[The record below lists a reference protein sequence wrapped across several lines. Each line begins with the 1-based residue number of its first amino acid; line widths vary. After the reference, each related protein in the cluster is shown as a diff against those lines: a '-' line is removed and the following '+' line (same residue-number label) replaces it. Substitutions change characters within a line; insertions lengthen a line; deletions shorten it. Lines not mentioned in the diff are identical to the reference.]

1 MIIKTFHIPKIQN
14 NYSLINKIMNTLN
27 KNFYSSC
34 KPNLSKIFKISNN
47 IFTIKDF
54 FVNFDQAKN
63 FLNDL
68 NKWECDFYDFTTKSG
83 AESTLPLLTG
93 RYLQDNS
100 LLKTNIK
107 NFNLHS
113 IDINFLY
120 YGQRKKF
127 DKLQSSNG
135 TFDLPHHDSID
146 VTNEQKQYVLLI
158 NLNYSPISTNF
169 WSFEG
174 NSLMVDDSYMIFI
187 EKINKEYK
195 NQKEL
200 LKIPKTLSL
209 DNTITYEPNQVLI
222 YNSSLLHNANIE
234 EKYTYSS
241 PRTTLRLFFSCDS
254 ITNASNINYF

>member
-1 MIIKTFHIPKIQN
+1 
-14 NYSLINKIMNTLN
+14 MNTLN
-27 KNFYSSC
+27 ENFYSSC
-34 KPNLSKIFKISNN
+34 KPNLSKIVKITNN

-54 FVNFDQAKN
+54 FVNFNQAKN

-68 NKWECDFYDFTTKSG
+68 NKWECDYYDFTTKSG

-107 NFNLHS
+107 NFNLCS

-146 VTNEQKQYVLLI
+146 VPNERKQYVLLI
-158 NLNYSPISTNF
+158 NLNDYPISTNF
-169 WSFEG
+169 WSFDG
-174 NSLMVDDSYMIFI
+174 NDLMVNDSYMVFI
-187 EKINKEYK
+187 EKINNEYK
-195 NQKEL
+195 NKKEM

-209 DNTITYEPNQVLI
+209 DHTITYEPNQVLI
-222 YNSSLLHNANIE
+222 YNSSLLHNASIE

-254 ITNASNINYF
+254 ITNISTITYQ

>member
-1 MIIKTFHIPKIQN
+1 MILTIKTFPIPKIQN
-14 NYSLINKIMNTLN
+14 NSSLINEIMNTLN

-34 KPNLSKIFKISNN
+34 KPNLSKIVKISNN

-54 FVNFDQAKN
+54 FVNFNQAKN

-68 NKWECDFYDFTTKSG
+68 NKWECDFYDFTSKSG

-146 VTNEQKQYVLLI
+146 VENLYVLLI
-158 NLNYSPISTNF
+158 NLNDYPISTNF

-174 NSLMVDDSYMIFI
+174 NSLMMDNSYNIFI

-195 NQKEL
+195 NKKES
-200 LKIPKTLSL
+200 LKIPETLSL
-209 DNTITYEPNQVLI
+209 DHAVTYEPNQVLI

-234 EKYTYSS
+234 KKYTYSS
-241 PRTTLRLFFSCDS
+241 PRTTLRLVFSCDS
-254 ITNASNINYF
+254 ITNISNISYQ

>member
-1 MIIKTFHIPKIQN
+1 
-14 NYSLINKIMNTLN
+14 MNTLN

-34 KPNLSKIFKISNN
+34 KPNLSKIVKISNN
-47 IFTIKDF
+47 IFTVKNF
-54 FVNFDQAKN
+54 FSNFNQAKN
-63 FLNDL
+63 FLNSL
-68 NKWECDFYDFTTKSG
+68 NKWECDSYDNTSKSG
-83 AESTLPLLTG
+83 VESTLPLSTG

-100 LLKTNIK
+100 LLKTSIK

-120 YGQRKKF
+120 YNQRKKF

-146 VTNEQKQYVLLI
+146 VENLYVLLI
-158 NLNYSPISTNF
+158 NLNDYSISTNF

-195 NQKEL
+195 NQKDI

-209 DNTITYEPNQVLI
+209 DHAITYEPNQVLI

>member
-1 MIIKTFHIPKIQN
+1 MIIKIFHISKTQK
-14 NYSLINKIMNTLN
+14 NYFPINEIMNTLN

-34 KPNLSKIFKISNN
+34 KPNLSKIVKINNN

-54 FVNFDQAKN
+54 FVNFNQAKN

-83 AESTLPLLTG
+83 VESTLPLLTG

-100 LLKTNIK
+100 LLKTSIK

-158 NLNYSPISTNF
+158 NLNDYPISTNF

-187 EKINKEYK
+187 DKINKEYK
-195 NQKEL
+195 NKKES
-200 LKIPKTLSL
+200 LKIPETLSL
-209 DNTITYEPNQVLI
+209 DHAVTYEPNQVLI

-234 EKYTYSS
+234 KKYTYSS

-254 ITNASNINYF
+254 ITNILNISYQ

>member
-1 MIIKTFHIPKIQN
+1 MIVKTFHIPKTQN
-14 NYSLINKIMNTLN
+14 NSSLINKTMNTLN
-27 KNFYSSC
+27 KNFYSYC
-34 KPNLSKIFKISNN
+34 KPNLSKIVKITNN

-54 FVNFDQAKN
+54 FTNFNQAKN

-68 NKWECDFYDFTTKSG
+68 NKWECDSYDFTTKSG
-83 AESTLPLLTG
+83 VESTLPLLTG

-100 LLKTNIK
+100 LLKINIK

-146 VTNEQKQYVLLI
+146 APNERKQYVLLI
-158 NLNYSPISTNF
+158 NLNDYSISTNF
-169 WSFEG
+169 WSFDG
-174 NSLMVDDSYMIFI
+174 NDLMVNDSYMVFI
-187 EKINKEYK
+187 EKINNEYK
-195 NQKEL
+195 NKKEIS
-200 LKIPKTLSL
+200 KIPKTLSL
-209 DNTITYEPNQVLI
+209 DHTITYEPNQVLI

-254 ITNASNINYF
+254 ITNTPNINYN

>member
-1 MIIKTFHIPKIQN
+1 MTIKTFPIPKIQN
-14 NYSLINKIMNTLN
+14 NSSLINEIMNTLN

-34 KPNLSKIFKISNN
+34 KPNLSKIVKISNN

-54 FVNFDQAKN
+54 FVNFNQAKN

-68 NKWECDFYDFTTKSG
+68 NKWECDFYDFTSKSG

-146 VTNEQKQYVLLI
+146 VENLYVLLI
-158 NLNYSPISTNF
+158 NLNDYPISTNF

-174 NSLMVDDSYMIFI
+174 NSLMMDNSYNIFI

-195 NQKEL
+195 NQKES
-200 LKIPKTLSL
+200 LKIPETLSL
-209 DNTITYEPNQVLI
+209 DHAVTYEPNQALI

-254 ITNASNINYF
+254 ITNISNISYQ